1 MIRALSTAASG
12 MEAQELQIDLI
23 ANNIANVNTTSYKK
37 MRGEFQDLLYDNLE
51 APGKEGADG
60 NQSPT
65 GIQVGQGTRVAATQ
79 RVFTMGDLN
88 QTNGALDIAIEGRG
102 FFKLQQPDGTFV
114 YSRDGSFK
122 TDSQGRMVNADG
134 LVLDPPMIFPADV
147 RDVMIA
153 GDGTVRITR
162 GNDPES
168 VELGQVELVT
178 FANPAGLEAIG
189 HNRYRQTTASGIPL
203 IGKPGSEGVGRLNQ
217 GFIEMSNVKVVEEMI
232 GLIAAQR
239 AYETNSKIIKS
250 ADEMLRNTTQIMR

>member
-12 MEAQELQIDLI
+12 MEAQELQIDVI
-23 ANNIANVNTTSYKK
+23 ANNIANVNTTAYKK

-65 GIQVGQGTRVAATQ
+65 GIQVGQGTRVASTQ
-79 RVFTMGDLN
+79 REFTMGDLN
-88 QTNGALDIAIEGRG
+88 QTNSALDLAIEGRG
-102 FFKLQQPDGTFV
+102 FFKLQKPDGTFV

-134 LVLDPPMIFPADV
+134 LVLDPPMIFPPDV

-162 GNDPES
+162 ANDAES

-178 FANPAGLEAIG
+178 FANPAGLEAVG

-203 IGKPGSEGVGRLNQ
+203 VGKPGSEGVGRLNQ
-217 GFIEMSNVKVVEEMI
+217 GFLEMSNVKIVEEMI

-250 ADEMLRNTTQIMR
+250 ADEMLRQTTQIIR